1 MFFSFIESKNTE
13 KIDAEYYLC
22 KTNFGTGPEKTPKK
36 RLTNL

>member
-1 MFFSFIESKNTE
+1 MESKNTE

-22 KTNFGTGPEKTPKK
+22 KTIFGNTAEKTWKK